1 MVMGRRPGV
10 KRSSWPVAVTDI
22 VGLVGQMGV
31 GMARVPLRRP
41 WTGQGN
47 LAHNVAVAM
56 TRETIRTFMGYSTSL
71 PIDQFRSIELV
82 LDDLSGAV
90 MSPVVRFR
98 GADHEDG
105 SVGDVLGE
113 WIRPRTG
120 RSGGTILYLHGGG
133 YVGTSPRMYTVFAAW
148 LARRT
153 GCDVFVPD
161 LRLAPEF
168 PFPAG
173 LEDAAAALHGLLA
186 GGVAP
191 EQLVIAG
198 DSSGGGLAT
207 TLVAADVV
215 PERLP
220 VAAVVLFSPEVNL
233 QFNLPS
239 VRDNAPFD
247 ILPWNIPTAA
257 YLHGVD
263 PASPLVSAISQDLA
277 GWPPTFVSI
286 GGDEMF
292 RDGIRT
298 FSFHLDEA
306 HVDAEVHEEPGMFH
320 VYPILMPWSDA
331 GRRTTAAAGEF
342 VRRRL
347 PLATATEGGGASGE
361 AGAA

>member
-10 KRSSWPVAVTDI
+10 QRSSWPVAAIDL

-41 WTGQGN
+41 WCGQGN
-47 LAHNVAVAM
+47 LAHNVAVTV
-56 TRETIRTFMGYSTSL
+56 TRETMRTFMGYSTSL

-82 LDDLSGAV
+82 LDDLCGV
-90 MSPVVRFR
+90 VLSPIVSFR
-98 GADHEDG
+98 GADQEDG
-105 SVGDVLGE
+105 MVGGVLGE
-113 WIRPRTG
+113 WIRPRNG

-133 YVGTSPRMYTVFAAW
+133 YVGTSPRMYSVFAAW

-168 PFPAG
+168 PFPAD
-173 LEDAAAALHGLLA
+173 LEDAAAALRGLVA
-186 GGVAP
+186 SGVAP
-191 EQLVIAG
+191 EQLVVAG

-215 PERLP
+215 AEQLP

-233 QFNLPS
+233 QLDSPS
-239 VRDNAPFD
+239 VRENARLD
-247 ILPWNIPTAA
+247 ILPWNIPTTA

-263 PASPLVSAISQDLA
+263 PASPLVSADSQDLD

-292 RDGIRT
+292 RDAIRR

-306 HVDAEVHEEPGMFH
+306 DVDAEVHEEPGMFH
-320 VYPILMPWSDA
+320 VYPILMPWSDS
-331 GRRTTAAAGEF
+331 GRRTIAAAGAF
-342 VRRRL
+342 VRSRL
-347 PLATATEGGGASGE
+347 PPVVEAVAAGM